1 MDGHQADKD
10 LRSISSYLSP
20 LDTYRESMMDIISVL
35 QNLEPEQWTLAT
47 PCPGWSVADIA
58 AHLIDLDSMA
68 MGAPKV
74 DHEPDWSSLPHV
86 TSPSHQ
92 FTERGVDYRRGTP
105 PAELLDQLIAN
116 SRDLTDYVANNSVA
130 IKVPWAKEEL
140 STELFLIMRAFD
152 VWVHE
157 LDIHKAISQP
167 GNFGSNA
174 ARSSAQRMFAS
185 LPLIWGKR
193 VGAPI
198 GSSLQL
204 SITGTDISGVVN
216 IVVGPDGKAV
226 VVDSITSPDN
236 TVTLSWPDFAD
247 AYAGRVPVEITMST
261 ANMEGELAESFISSL
276 ASTP

>member
-1 MDGHQADKD
+1 
-10 LRSISSYLSP
+10 
-20 LDTYRESMMDIISVL
+20 MMDIISVL
-35 QNLEPEQWTLAT
+35 QNLEPEQWALAT
-47 PCPGWSVADIA
+47 PCPGWSIADIA

-74 DHEPDWSSLPHV
+74 EHEPDWNSLPHV

-105 PAELLDQLIAN
+105 PAELLYQLMAN
-116 SRDLTDYVANNSVA
+116 IHALTNYIANNSVA

-140 STELFLIMRAFD
+140 STELFLTMRAFD

-157 LDIHKAISQP
+157 LDIRAAISQP

-174 ARSSAQRMFAS
+174 ARSSAQRMFSS

-193 VGAPI
+193 AGAPI

-204 SITGTDISGVVN
+204 SITGADISGVTN

-226 VVDSITSPDN
+226 VVDSLTSPDN
-236 TVTLSWPDFAD
+236 TVTLPWPDFAD
-247 AYAGRVPVEITMST
+247 AYAGRVPVEMTKSR

>member
-1 MDGHQADKD
+1 MDGHLTEND
-10 LRSISSYLSP
+10 LRNISSDLSP
-20 LDTYRESMMDIISVL
+20 LETYRESMTDIVSVL
-35 QNLEPEQWTLAT
+35 QNLEPEQWDLPT
-47 PCPGWSVADIA
+47 PCPGWTIADIA

-68 MGAPKV
+68 MGAPMV
-74 DHEPDWSSLPHV
+74 DHEPDWNSLPHV
-86 TSPSHQ
+86 TSTSHQ

-105 PAELLDQLIAN
+105 PAELLSQLIAN
-116 SRDLTDYVANNSVA
+116 TQALSDFLANNSVA

-140 STELFLIMRAFD
+140 STELFLTMRAFD

-157 LDIHKAISQP
+157 LDIRAAISQP

-204 SITGTDISGVVN
+204 SVTGPDISGVIN
-216 IVVGPDGKAV
+216 IVVGPDGKAII
-226 VVDSITSPDN
+226 VDSIDSPEN
-236 TVTLSWPDFAD
+236 SVTLSWPDFAD
-247 AYAGRVPVEITMST
+247 AYAGRVPVEITASK
-261 ANMEGELAESFISSL
+261 ANIEGELAESFISSL

>member
-1 MDGHQADKD
+1 MDGHLTEND
-10 LRSISSYLSP
+10 LRNISSDLSP
-20 LDTYRESMMDIISVL
+20 LETYRESMTDIISVL
-35 QNLEPEQWTLAT
+35 QNLEPEQWDLPT
-47 PCPGWSVADIA
+47 PCPGWTIADIA

-68 MGAPKV
+68 MGAPMV
-74 DHEPDWSSLPHV
+74 DHEPDWNSLPHV
-86 TSPSHQ
+86 TSTSHQ

-105 PAELLDQLIAN
+105 PAELLSQLIAN
-116 SRDLTDYVANNSVA
+116 TQALSDFLANNSVA

-140 STELFLIMRAFD
+140 STELFLTMRAFD

-157 LDIHKAISQP
+157 LDIRTAISQP

-204 SITGTDISGVVN
+204 SVTGPDISGVIN
-216 IVVGPDGKAV
+216 IVVGPDGKAII
-226 VVDSITSPDN
+226 VDSIDSPEN
-236 TVTLSWPDFAD
+236 SVTLSWPDFAD
-247 AYAGRVPVEITMST
+247 AYAGRVPVEITASK
-261 ANMEGELAESFISSL
+261 ANIEGELAESLISSL